1 MFDAHMDEVGFI
13 VTGATDE
20 GFLRFSAVGGI
31 NPRVILGRSVTVG
44 EKRLTGVIGTKALHM
59 LTPEE
64 RDQAPDPDKLLID
77 IGAQSRE
84 EALSLVSLGD
94 SAYFKGDWQ
103 EFGASSIAA
112 KAIDDRAGCAALIC
126 LMREDLPYDTWFSF
140 STQEEVGG
148 NGAKTA
154 AFTVG
159 PDIAVAVESTACGDV
174 ADVTGD
180 ARVCIYGSGAVVSF
194 MDNGTIYDKGLYDH
208 AFALAKERNIPCQTK
223 TRIAGG
229 NNAHVLHTVKSGV
242 RVAAVSV
249 PGKYIHSPYNVSDK
263 RDIEA
268 VYEMVKALAE
278 TVGAL

>member
-1 MFDAHMDEVGFI
+1 M
-13 VTGATDE
+13 
-20 GFLRFSAVGGI
+20 
-31 NPRVILGRSVTVG
+31 
-44 EKRLTGVIGTKALHM
+44 
-59 LTPEE
+59 
-64 RDQAPDPDKLLID
+64 
-77 IGAQSRE
+77 
-84 EALSLVSLGD
+84 
-94 SAYFKGDWQ
+94 
-103 EFGASSIAA
+103 
-112 KAIDDRAGCAALIC
+112 
-126 LMREDLPYDTWFSF
+126 
-140 STQEEVGG
+140 
-148 NGAKTA
+148 
-154 AFTVG
+154 
-159 PDIAVAVESTACGDV
+159 AVESTACGDV